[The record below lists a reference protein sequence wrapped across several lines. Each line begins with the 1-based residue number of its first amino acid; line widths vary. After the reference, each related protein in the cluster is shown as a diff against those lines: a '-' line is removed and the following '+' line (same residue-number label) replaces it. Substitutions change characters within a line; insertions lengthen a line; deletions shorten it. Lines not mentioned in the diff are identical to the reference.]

1 MIEFRVKSFNKKT
14 THLLNNIILKDTK
27 LKLMDL
33 HRESDKSTIIA
44 GDFMVSLSETDRE
57 EEPK

>member
-1 MIEFRVKSFNKKT
+1 MQMKKT

-27 LKLMDL
+27 LKLMNL

-44 GDFMVSLSETDRE
+44 GDFKACLSETDRE

>member
-1 MIEFRVKSFNKKT
+1 
-14 THLLNNIILKDTK
+14 
-27 LKLMDL
+27 MDL

-44 GDFMVSLSETDRE
+44 GDFEVSLSETDRE